1 MSGAPSPRDLNP
13 HPVHVISAR
22 TQSTMSGDL
31 NPHPVHVIS
40 TRTQST
46 SSTISVHPVHH
57 DLNPHPV
64 HHVVISA
71 RTQST

>member
-1 MSGAPSPRDLNP
+1 M
-13 HPVHVISAR
+13 ISAR

-46 SSTISVHPVHH
+46 MSD

-64 HHVVISA
+64 HHE
-71 RTQST
+71 